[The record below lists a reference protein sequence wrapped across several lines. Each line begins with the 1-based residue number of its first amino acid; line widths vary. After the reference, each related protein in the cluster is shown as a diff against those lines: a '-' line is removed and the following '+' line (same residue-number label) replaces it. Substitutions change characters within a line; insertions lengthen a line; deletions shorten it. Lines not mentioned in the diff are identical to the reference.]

1 MCLKCHLNLKLAFTI
16 RQKMLKAEE
25 RFREHKCSIPVKEE
39 CADNELI
46 KEENVESSYTCDI
59 CGKRKNSKANLN
71 KHIKH
76 HQSSNLGIELEE
88 KENYDYCETERELEI
103 DVKEHILQTPE
114 VELKHKPAS
123 GGDYTCGICG
133 IKKHSS
139 SSLRSHKYN
148 VHLKRECPICTKKVC
163 RQSFK
168 RHVKLHT
175 VKKPVQ
181 DTEFTCDMCG
191 KVKPSKALLTDHR
204 NRAHQVV
211 ECPICN
217 KKVKKSGLKCHMG
230 RHDTSKEGEHTEY
243 VCDICGK
250 NKFSKGN
257 LRQHKYNVHV
267 ELECPICRIKV
278 PKPTTNVTSN
288 VTLTPTLCANCVGS
302 LSNSKIYANTWP
314 TTTETAGVT
323 SAIYATKF
331 SKLSTIS
338 SYTRKNIQV
347 QLHKPNTIEVTK
359 S

>member
-25 RFREHKCSIPVKEE
+25 RFREHKCSILVKEE

-46 KEENVESSYTCDI
+46 KEENVESSYSCDI
-59 CGKRKNSKANLN
+59 CGKQKNSKANLN
-71 KHIKH
+71 KHTKH

-88 KENYDYCETERELEI
+88 KENYDYCETEENERELEI

-181 DTEFTCDMCG
+181 DTEFTCDVCG

-217 KKVKKSGLKCHMG
+217 KKVKKSGFKCHMG

-278 PKPTTNVTSN
+278 TQTNYKRHVERHTDPH
-288 VTLTPTLCANCVGS
+288 VVCELCGVSFKQQDLRKHMANNHRDRRSHKCDLCDKVF
-302 LSNSKIYANTWP
+302 K
-314 TTTETAGVT
+314 
-323 SAIYATKF
+323 TKYNKF
-331 SKLSTIS
+331 
-338 SYTRKNIQV
+338 
-347 QLHKPNTIEVTK
+347 LHEKKHSGTVAQT
-359 S
+359 